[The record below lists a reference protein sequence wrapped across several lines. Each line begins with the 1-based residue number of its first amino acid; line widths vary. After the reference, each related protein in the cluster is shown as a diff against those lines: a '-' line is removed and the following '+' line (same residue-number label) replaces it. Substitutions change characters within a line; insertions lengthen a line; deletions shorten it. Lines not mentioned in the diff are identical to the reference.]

1 MAIQDNPSQETK
13 TPAPEVGIQPQFT
26 HSVWDLVHKEQ
37 SSPKSN
43 DGASKVPEVD
53 MKKALEQ
60 MKEID
65 LSKPGAAGNG
75 IVGGADSLSAKV
87 QREIEL
93 YKTLPKGAMKGAGN
107 RLSEHTDEVAGE
119 MAFGLAVGGVV
130 GAFSKNPRIL
140 GKAAEPVVKAGV
152 RNLGKVMTTLAAADW
167 SLKLGAPAVQVWNDK
182 NGLAEGKAK
191 LAANVGGGLVDYG
204 VGAATGYVGARGAF
218 KFTPEYKNVPPKF
231 ELDSTKVA
239 TGKMREV
246 KDADS
251 FRTNREMEVKEDVAA
266 LYEKSFPL
274 EERQPIDE
282 VKELV
287 QSGRILVHATR
298 DSAGELKSFSFSSL
312 HDKLPGDEFVNID
325 FIATAENMRS
335 TGIGSLHIKRL
346 AGTIEKEQPWAKALT
361 LEMEHPKEAG
371 LSDVD
376 KATRAARAEFY
387 NRVGGTAT
395 NVKYNI
401 LDFLDRD
408 FRGMAEWRAFVFK
421 PNEFDP
427 VRAARGMY
435 MNEEGY
441 GMKAN
446 SKEVRELLDA
456 NQYWIAEKK
465 LGAMA
470 AQASAATA
478 AAENLDV
485 KNRK

>member
-1 MAIQDNPSQETK
+1 MTIQDKADIESNTK
-13 TPAPEVGIQPQFT
+13 ATTPEGGIQPRYS
-26 HSVWDLVHKEQ
+26 HSVWD
-37 SSPKSN
+37 
-43 DGASKVPEVD
+43 
-53 MKKALEQ
+53 
-60 MKEID
+60 
-65 LSKPGAAGNG
+65 
-75 IVGGADSLSAKV
+75 
-87 QREIEL
+87 EL
-93 YKTLPKGAMKGAGN
+93 YKELDKKHSEPNYKMVKPEVSGSTAQEINTANKANAGDSLGAKIQREVELYKSLPKGALEGAGD
-107 RLSEHTDEVAGE
+107 RLTKESDKVAGE
-119 MAFGLAVGGVV
+119 MVLGLAVGGAV

-140 GKAAEPVVKAGV
+140 GKAAEPVIKAGV
-152 RNLGKVMTTLAAADW
+152 RNLGKVMATVASVDW

-182 NGLAEGKAK
+182 DALSEARANLT
-191 LAANVGGGLVDYG
+191 ANVGGGLVDYG
-204 VGAATGYVGARGAF
+204 VGAMTGYAGARAAW
-218 KFTPEYKNVPPKF
+218 KLTPEYKNIPPKF

-251 FRTNREMEVKEDVAA
+251 FRTNREMEVKDDVAA

-287 QSGRILVHATR
+287 KNGRILVHSTR

-371 LSDVD
+371 LSEVD

-421 PNEFDP
+421 PKEFDP
-427 VRAARGMY
+427 VRAARAMY
-435 MNEEGY
+435 LNDEGY
-441 GMKAN
+441 GMATN

-456 NQYWIAEKK
+456 NNYWIAEKK

-470 AQASAATA
+470 AKASAATA
-478 AAENLDV
+478 AAEKLDQ
-485 KNRK
+485 KKGN

>member
-1 MAIQDNPSQETK
+1 MAIQDKPNIESNTQ
-13 TPAPEVGIQPQFT
+13 TPLPEGTIQPRYS
-26 HSVWDLVHKEQ
+26 HSVWDELH
-37 SSPKSN
+37 
-43 DGASKVPEVD
+43 
-53 MKKALEQ
+53 
-60 MKEID
+60 KEID
-65 LSKPGAAGNG
+65 RKKSEPSYKMVKPEVSGSGVLDRPVGNKASAG
-75 IVGGADSLSAKV
+75 DSLGAKI
-87 QREIEL
+87 QREVEL
-93 YKTLPKGAMKGAGN
+93 YKSLPKGALQGAGD
-107 RLSEHTDEVAGE
+107 RLTKESDKVAGE
-119 MAFGLAVGGVV
+119 MVLGLAVGGAV

-140 GKAAEPVVKAGV
+140 GKAAEPVIKSGV
-152 RNLGKVMTTLAAADW
+152 RNLGKAMAAVASVDW

-182 NGLAEGKAK
+182 DALAEGQANLK
-191 LAANVGGGLVDYG
+191 ANVGGGLVDYG
-204 VGAATGYVGARGAF
+204 VGAVTGYAGARAAW
-218 KFTPEYKNVPPKF
+218 KFTPEYKNIPPKF

-246 KDADS
+246 KDAAS
-251 FRTNREMEVKEDVAA
+251 FRTNREMEVKDDVAA

-282 VKELV
+282 VKDLV
-287 QSGRILVHATR
+287 KNGRILVHATR
-298 DSAGELKSFSFSSL
+298 NSAGELQSFSFSSL

-371 LSDVD
+371 LSDID

-408 FRGMAEWRAFVFK
+408 FRGMAEWRALVYK
-421 PNEFDP
+421 PKEFDP
-427 VRAARGMY
+427 VRAARAMY
-435 MNEEGY
+435 MNDEGY
-441 GMKAN
+441 GMAAN

-456 NQYWIAEKK
+456 NGYWIAEKK

-470 AQASAATA
+470 AKASAATA
-478 AAENLDV
+478 AAESLQS
-485 KNRK
+485 RE